1 MANWWESSP
10 LVDQPA
16 AQPSAGQEWYSSSPL
31 VGQEQQASIPVA
43 PPAPR
48 TAIQSLDDAA
58 RWAANFAT
66 FGYADKLAAGMGS
79 LTGAGQYDELLK
91 QERARSTAA
100 EENVPLAAKIPLG
113 IAGAVPLVLAGG
125 PAGALA
131 AGAKIAGAAPR
142 VTGLLSQAAAPA
154 TTAGRIGA
162 GVAEGAAL
170 GALEATGRDTN
181 VGEGATLGALLG
193 GGGAA
198 AVSPI
203 LSRLTTQRTSVTPA
217 ALKDATDAAYALAR
231 SKEVLIKPQS
241 FNDFSSSAKKAAQ
254 DFALD
259 PVLQPKATR
268 VFERI
273 SELSGRPVSLTEIDN
288 LRRVIGSSAESASRS
303 ERKIA
308 SILNDKLDD
317 YVRSIDPAKNV
328 MLGKGDAQAGIDAFN
343 EGRKFFQRG
352 SKAETIDRLIRRAET
367 TAPNYSASGMEN
379 ALRTQFRQLS
389 LNDRRMRGFNAAE
402 RKAIESVA
410 RGDFTTNAMRMV
422 GKLAPRGFVSSL
434 GLLGVGSVN
443 APLALTAAVAGEI
456 GKRGATA
463 RTTRAAESARN
474 LMLSGQPI
482 TQRPMTAA
490 ERALYQS
497 SVIAPQGLLGE

>member
-1 MANWWESSP
+1 
-10 LVDQPA
+10 
-16 AQPSAGQEWYSSSPL
+16 
-31 VGQEQQASIPVA
+31 
-43 PPAPR
+43 
-48 TAIQSLDDAA
+48 
-58 RWAANFAT
+58 
-66 FGYADKLAAGMGS
+66 MGS

-100 EENVPLAAKIPLG
+100 EESVPLAAKIPLG
-113 IAGAVPLVLAGG
+113 VAGAVPLVLAGG

-181 VGEGATLGALLG
+181 VGEGATLGALFG

-198 AVSPI
+198 AVSPL
-203 LSRLTTQRTSVTPA
+203 LSRLTAQKTTTTTESLSRA
-217 ALKDATDAAYALAR
+217 ADKAFELAR
-231 SKEVLIKPQS
+231 SKDVLIKPQS
-241 FNDFSSSAKKAAQ
+241 FNQFVDSARKSAQ
-254 DFALD
+254 DFSLD

-288 LRRVIGSSAESASRS
+288 LRRVIGSSSELASPS

-308 SILNDKLDD
+308 SILSDKLDD
-317 YVRSIDPAKNV
+317 YVKSIDPAKNV
-328 MLGKGDAQAGIDAFN
+328 LVGKGDAKAGIEAFDR
-343 EGRKFFQRG
+343 GRELYSR
-352 SKAETIDRLIRRAET
+352 KAKSSTIENLIPRAEL
-367 TAPNYSASGMEN
+367 TAPNFSASGLEN
-379 ALRTQFRQLS
+379 ALRIQFKQLA
-389 LNDRRMRGFNAAE
+389 LNKKQMRGFSAAE
-402 RKAIESVA
+402 RKAIEAVA
-410 RGDFTTNAMRMV
+410 KGDFTTNALRMI
-422 GKLAPRGFVSSL
+422 GKIAPRGVVSGGVLVGLAALNPVL
-434 GLLGVGSVN
+434 GALAVG
-443 APLALTAAVAGEI
+443 AGEV
-456 GKRGATA
+456 GKYAARA